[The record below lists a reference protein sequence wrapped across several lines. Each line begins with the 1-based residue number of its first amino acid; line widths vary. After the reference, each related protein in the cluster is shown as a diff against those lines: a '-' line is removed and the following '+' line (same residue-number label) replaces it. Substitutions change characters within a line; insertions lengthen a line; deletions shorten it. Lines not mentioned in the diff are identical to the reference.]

1 MTLFPIF
8 LIQFPEKKG
17 REGGREVGGQ
27 GREREGESP
36 WLDYIIT

>member
-17 REGGREVGGQ
+17 REGGREVGGR
-27 GREREGESP
+27 GEREKES
-36 WLDYIIT
+36 LLGLIT